1 MSENILISLGLIV
14 LLGFTAQWLSWKI
27 KIPSI
32 LLLLIFGII
41 AGPVLGFINPDEMFG
56 EVLIPFISFS
66 VAIILFQGGLTLKL
80 SEFKKIGRVV
90 TLLISVGVI
99 VTWLTATMAAHW
111 LFGLN
116 IEIAIL
122 LGAVLT
128 VTGPTVIGPLLRNIR
143 PRHNVGNILKWEGI
157 LIDPIGALLAILVFE
172 VILIGKV
179 DNAAPLI
186 LLNMLKTILMTT
198 LIGGGFALLLTLLIK
213 KYWIPD
219 YLQEVAA
226 LAFVVAA
233 FLISNY
239 FQEESGL
246 LATTIMGIVLA
257 NQKYVAIKNI
267 KDFKANLTILM
278 IPVLFILLS
287 ARLSVSDIQ
296 LMNYKGAIFLIVL
309 ILIGRPLSVFL
320 STIKSDLGLKDK
332 LFISWMA
339 PRGIVA
345 AAVSSVFALKLA
357 EIEIAQVEYL
367 VPLTFTV
374 IIGTVLIYGITSPM
388 AAKSL
393 KISQSNPQGVII
405 AGAQEWAL
413 QIATILQENNFSVL
427 ILDTNRFN
435 TNKAKMKGLNAYNES
450 IISDKVIDKINLEGV
465 GKLLALTSNDEVNS
479 MGVLHFSEI
488 FEKENLYQLSP
499 ATKEDEREFS
509 PQHLRGRF
517 LFGKN
522 ITYEHITKR
531 TREGAAI
538 KSTNITDKFSYEDF
552 RKKHGEST
560 IPLFLITG
568 NRKLVPLTSEDKIM
582 PEKGSILIALI
593 SAGEETSA
601 SS

>member
-1 MSENILISLGLIV
+1 
-14 LLGFTAQWLSWKI
+14 
-27 KIPSI
+27 
-32 LLLLIFGII
+32 
-41 AGPVLGFINPDEMFG
+41 
-56 EVLIPFISFS
+56 
-66 VAIILFQGGLTLKL
+66 
-80 SEFKKIGRVV
+80 
-90 TLLISVGVI
+90 
-99 VTWLTATMAAHW
+99 
-111 LFGLN
+111 
-116 IEIAIL
+116 
-122 LGAVLT
+122 
-128 VTGPTVIGPLLRNIR
+128 
-143 PRHNVGNILKWEGI
+143 
-157 LIDPIGALLAILVFE
+157 
-172 VILIGKV
+172 
-179 DNAAPLI
+179 
-186 LLNMLKTILMTT
+186 
-198 LIGGGFALLLTLLIK
+198 LLIK

>member
-41 AGPVLGFINPDEMFG
+41 AGPLLGFINPDEMFG

-90 TLLISVGVI
+90 TLLISAGVI
-99 VTWLTATMAAHW
+99 ITWLTATMAAHW

-128 VTGPTVIGPLLRNIR
+128 VTGPTVIVPLLRNIR

-172 VILIGKV
+172 LILIGNV

-198 LIGGGFALLLTLLIK
+198 LIGGGLALLLTLLIK

-226 LAFVVAA
+226 LAFVVTA

-257 NQKYVAIKNI
+257 NQNYVAIKNI
-267 KDFKANLTILM
+267 KDFKANLTVLM

-296 LMNYKGAIFLIVL
+296 LMNYKGAIFLVVL
-309 ILIGRPLSVFL
+309 ILIGRPLSVFV
-320 STIKSDLGLKDK
+320 STIKSDLSLKDK

-388 AAKSL
+388 AAKIL
-393 KISQSNPQGVII
+393 KISQADPQGVII

-413 QIATILQENNFSVL
+413 QIATILQEHDFSVV
-427 ILDTNRFN
+427 ILDTNRYN
-435 TNKAKMKGLNAYNES
+435 TNKANMSGLNAYNES
-450 IISDKVIDKINLEGV
+450 IISDRVIDKINLEGV

-488 FEKENLYQLSP
+488 FEKENLYQLPP

-538 KSTNITDKFSYEDF
+538 KSTNITDKFSFEDF

-568 NRKLVPLTSEDKIM
+568 NRKLVPFTSEDKIM
-582 PEKGSILIALI
+582 PDKGNILIALI
-593 SAGEETSA
+593 SAGEQTSA

>member
-14 LLGFTAQWLSWKI
+14 LLGFSAQWFSWRM

-32 LLLLIFGII
+32 LLLLIFGIL
-41 AGPVLGFINPDEMFG
+41 AGPVFRLIDPDKMLGD
-56 EVLIPFISFS
+56 VLMPFISFS

-80 SEFKKIGRVV
+80 SEFKKIGRVLG
-90 TLLISVGVI
+90 LLISVGVI
-99 VTWLTATMAAHW
+99 ITWLTATMAAHW

-143 PRHNVGNILKWEGI
+143 PRNNVGNILKWEGI

-172 VILIGKV
+172 VILIGNA
-179 DNAAPLI
+179 DNAVPLI

-198 LIGGGFALLLTLLIK
+198 LIGGGFALLLTMLIK

-233 FLISNY
+233 LLISNY

-246 LATTIMGIVLA
+246 LASTIMGIVLA

-267 KDFKANLTILM
+267 KDFKANLAILM

-287 ARLSVSDIQ
+287 ARLSAEGIQ
-296 LMNYKGAIFLIVL
+296 LINYKGAIFLAVL
-309 ILIGRPLSVFL
+309 ILIGRPLSVFI
-320 STIKSDLGLKDK
+320 STIRSDLSIKDK

-357 EIEIAQVEYL
+357 EIEIDQVEYL

-374 IIGTVLIYGITSPM
+374 IIGTVLIYGISSPI
-388 AAKSL
+388 AAKAL

-413 QIATILQENNFSVL
+413 QIATILREHNFNVL

-435 TNKAKMKGLNAYNES
+435 TNKASMKGLNAYNES
-450 IISDKVIDKINLEGV
+450 IISDKVIDKINLEGL

-488 FEKENLYQLSP
+488 FEKENLYQLPP
-499 ATKEDEREFS
+499 ATKEDDREFS

-522 ITYEHITKR
+522 INYEHISKR
-531 TREGAAI
+531 IRDGAVI
-538 KSTNITDKFSYEDF
+538 KSTKITEKFSMEDF
-552 RKKHGEST
+552 RKTHGESS
-560 IPLFLITG
+560 IPLFLITA
-568 NRKLVPLTSEDKIM
+568 NRKLVPFTSEERII
-582 PEKGSILIALI
+582 PEKGSIIIALI
-593 SAGEETSA
+593 SSGYKD
-601 SS
+601 